1 MQQRIEALAREYGY
15 SPNRAGKALV
25 TRAPV
30 RIAVLLHSVG
40 NPFFDEVKQ
49 GLYKSVEEYSDFPIE
64 VRVKEIKGYS
74 PAEQLD
80 SLEGMAQEKIDGLIL
95 TPISHPDVVE
105 RLNSLAKN
113 DLPVIALN
121 NDIASQRLCYVG
133 CDYTGSGRTA
143 AQMMGYL
150 CGGQGEVAAVTGSLS
165 MLGHRQ
171 RIEGFRSQL
180 EAEFPSMT
188 LVEVVENNDDDAVSS
203 EAVTELFHRT
213 SPRGL
218 YFGAAGAAA
227 GSRTAHALA
236 KGPLS
241 IVVSDPVPAVAR
253 LIERGLVQAA
263 ISQQPFEQGYRAM
276 RVIIERLLFHSKPS
290 DDQIFTQ
297 NEIKIKTNL

>member
-1 MQQRIEALAREYGY
+1 MIMEQYFQQQITTIEAYLKNLIPTEKTLY
-15 SPNRAGKALV
+15 STVFEAMDYSLQAGGK
-25 TRAPV
+25 RIRPV
-30 RIAVLLHSVG
+30 LCME
-40 NPFFDEVKQ
+40 F
-49 GLYKSVEEYSDFPIE
+49 YKV
-64 VRVKEIKGYS
+64 
-74 PAEQLD
+74 
-80 SLEGMAQEKIDGLIL
+80 
-95 TPISHPDVVE
+95 
-105 RLNSLAKN
+105 
-113 DLPVIALN
+113 
-121 NDIASQRLCYVG
+121 
-133 CDYTGSGRTA
+133 
-143 AQMMGYL
+143 